1 VNVRAFCQV
10 LIALFCC
17 FSLPGFAQK
26 DVSPG
31 QVTPPAEGT
40 TGLAPGADRR
50 ITLDVVVTDKSG
62 HPVPGLQQQDFT
74 VLDDKQPQTILS
86 FRAVDATSKA
96 ADFPRQAIL
105 LADAVNASFQSLGSA
120 RQQVEKFLRQDG
132 GHLPIPMSLLF
143 LTDSSTQ
150 VQPVATSD
158 GNALAESLNSTQ
170 SSLRTIGRSQG
181 FYGGADRVQISLRT
195 LEGLASYEATQ
206 PGRKLLIWLSPGW
219 PLLSGAN
226 VELSKKDQESIFNLV
241 VELSGALREARITLY
256 SVDPLG
262 VADAGGP
269 ETFYYQSFL
278 KGVPSANRVQN
289 GNLGLQVLAA
299 QSGGRVLNSSNDIA
313 NSIAGCVLDATAFY
327 TLTFDSPPADHPNEY
342 HSLQVKID
350 KSGLTARTRTGYYA
364 QR

>member
-1 VNVRAFCQV
+1 VRAVSQV
-10 LIALFCC
+10 LIAIFCC
-17 FSLPGFAQK
+17 SSLPGFAQK

-31 QVTPPAEGT
+31 PVTPPTESPAGVA
-40 TGLAPGADRR
+40 LSADRR
-50 ITLDVVVTDKSG
+50 ITLDIVVTDKSG

-74 VLDDKQPQTILS
+74 LLDDKQPQSILS
-86 FRAVDATSKA
+86 FRAVEATRNA
-96 ADFPRQAIL
+96 ADVPQQAIL

-132 GHLPIPMSLLF
+132 GHLLIPMSVLF
-143 LTDSSTQ
+143 LTDTSTQ

-158 GNALAESLNSTQ
+158 GNALADSMNSTQ
-170 SSLRTIGRSQG
+170 SSLRSIGRSQG
-181 FYGGADRVQISLRT
+181 FYGGADRVRISLRT
-195 LEGLASYEATQ
+195 LEGLAAYEATQ

-226 VELSKKDQESIFNLV
+226 VELSKKDQDSIFNLV
-241 VELSGALREARITLY
+241 VELSAALRAARITLY

-262 VADAGGP
+262 LADAGGP

-313 NSIAGCVLDATAFY
+313 SSIAGCVSDATAFY

>member
-1 VNVRAFCQV
+1 MRALSRV
-10 LIALFCC
+10 LLTLFCC
-17 FSLPGFAQK
+17 FALPGFAQK

-40 TGLAPGADRR
+40 SPQAPGANRR

-74 VLDDKQPQTILS
+74 LLDDKQPQTILS

-96 ADFPRQAIL
+96 ADIPQQAIL

-120 RQQVEKFLRQDG
+120 RPQIEKFLRQDG
-132 GHLPIPMSLLF
+132 GHLPIPMSLVF
-143 LTDSSTQ
+143 LTDSSPQ
-150 VQPVATSD
+150 LQPVAISD
-158 GNALAESLNSTQ
+158 GNALADSLNASQ
-170 SSLRTIGRSQG
+170 SGLRTIGRSQG
-181 FYGGADRVQISLRT
+181 FYGGVDRVRISLRT

-226 VELSKKDQESIFNLV
+226 VELSKKDQESIFGMV
-241 VELSGALREARITLY
+241 VELSAALREARITLY
-256 SVDPLG
+256 SIDPLG
-262 VADAGGP
+262 LADAGGP

-299 QSGGRVLNSSNDIA
+299 QSGGRVLNSSNDITS
-313 NSIAGCVLDATAFY
+313 SIAGCVADASAFY
-327 TLTFDSPPADHPNEY
+327 VLTFDSPPADHPDEY
-342 HSLQVKID
+342 HSLQVKIG